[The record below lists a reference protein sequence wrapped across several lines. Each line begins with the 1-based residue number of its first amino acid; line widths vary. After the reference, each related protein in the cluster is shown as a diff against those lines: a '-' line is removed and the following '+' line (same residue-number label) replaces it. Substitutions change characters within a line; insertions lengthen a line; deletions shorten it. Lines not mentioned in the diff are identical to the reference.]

1 MLRKTIDAWNNLPA
15 LGSVGD
21 FVRLINC
28 RFQAIIKINDKIKIN
43 SGIFSLII
51 KAAAVIDIA
60 VEWNHI
66 CLITDFIGATTGNI
80 GIPAAA

>member
-21 FVRLINC
+21 FVRLTNC
-28 RFQAIIKINDKIKIN
+28 WFQARIKTIEVIKIN
-43 SGIFSLII
+43 SGIFVLII
-51 KAAAVIDIA
+51 KATEVIDIA
-60 VEWNHI
+60 IEWNHI

-80 GIPAAA
+80 GMPAAA